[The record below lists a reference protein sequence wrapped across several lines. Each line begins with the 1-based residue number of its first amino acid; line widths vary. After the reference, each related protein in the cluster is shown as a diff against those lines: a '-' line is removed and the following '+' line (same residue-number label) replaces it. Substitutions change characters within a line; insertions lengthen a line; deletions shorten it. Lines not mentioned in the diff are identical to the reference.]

1 MSAVP
6 TPHPLPLLT
15 EPGPLAPGRFG
26 ELVGTALPVVQGPFG
41 GGLSSVALAAAVSEG
56 GGLGSYGAHIHT
68 PEEITALVA
77 RLRAATGRPFAVNLW
92 VPQEGEAEALAA
104 VTEPMTAEHAE
115 HVERLRPYYEELGAR
130 PPSAVDVRAWPDF
143 DEQLDALLAASP
155 PVISLVMGLPP
166 RRLVTEA
173 RRRGIVVVGTATTVE
188 EAVALERAGADA
200 VVASGSDAGGHRG
213 AFLRPVRES
222 LVGTFSLVPQVADAV
237 SVPVVAAGGIADG
250 RGIAAAL
257 ALGADAVQIGTGF
270 LAARESGA
278 SEAHRRTLG
287 TPEART
293 TVLTRLF
300 SGRTARGIPNRFVRD
315 MAAHEGR
322 VPPYPV
328 QNALMQ
334 PVRRAAAAQDRPEYL
349 NLWAGQAAALAQE
362 SPSAGSYLTA
372 LVAQATRALG
382 GAPAATGIRDTTATP
397 DSTGIPTT
405 TGITASG

>member
-1 MSAVP
+1 MSRSARPAP
-6 TPHPLPLLT
+6 TPDTTTLP
-15 EPGPLAPGRFG
+15 PGRFG
-26 ELVGTALPVVQGPFG
+26 ELVGTPLPVVQGPFG
-41 GGLSSVALAAAVSEG
+41 GGLSSVELAAAVSEG

-77 RLRAATGRPFAVNLW
+77 RLRAATDRPFAVNLW
-92 VPQEGEAEALAA
+92 VPQEGERDELPAAALAA
-104 VTEPMTAEHAE
+104 
-115 HVERLRPYYEELGAR
+115 HVERLRPSYEDLGVR
-130 PPSAVDVRAWPDF
+130 PPTADDVRAWPDF
-143 DEQLDALLAASP
+143 DAQLDALVAAAP
-155 PVISLVMGLPP
+155 PVISLVMGPP
-166 RRLVTEA
+166 PVRLVTEA
-173 RRRGIVVVGTATTVE
+173 RRRGIVLVGTATTVE
-188 EAVALERAGADA
+188 EAVTLEEAGVDA

-250 RGIAAAL
+250 RGVAAAL

-278 SEAHRRTLG
+278 SAVHRRVLG

-300 SGRTARGIPNRFVRD
+300 SGRTARGIPNDFVRD
-315 MAAHEGR
+315 MAAHEEH

-328 QNALMQ
+328 QNALMG
-334 PVRRAAAAQDRPEYL
+334 PLRRAAAEQGRPEYV

-362 SPSAGSYLTA
+362 APSAAAYLTD
-372 LVAQATRALG
+372 LVEGAVRAAG
-382 GAPAATGIRDTTATP
+382 
-397 DSTGIPTT
+397 
-405 TGITASG
+405 

>member
-1 MSAVP
+1 MSAHP
-6 TPHPLPLLT
+6 TLP
-15 EPGPLAPGRFG
+15 PGRFG
-26 ELVGTALPVVQGPFG
+26 DLVGIPLPVVQGPFG
-41 GGLSSVALAAAVSEG
+41 GGLSSVELAAAVSEG
-56 GGLGSYGAHIHT
+56 GGLGSYGAHVHT

-77 RLRAATGRPFAVNLW
+77 GLRAATGRPFAVNLW
-92 VPQEGEAEALAA
+92 VPQEGEAEARRAPESVLAG
-104 VTEPMTAEHAE
+104 
-115 HVERLRPYYEELGAR
+115 HVERLRPYYEELGVRA
-130 PPSAVDVRAWPDF
+130 PSAEDVRSWPDF
-143 DEQLDALLAASP
+143 DAQLDALIAAAP

-188 EAVALERAGADA
+188 EAVALEAAGVDA

-222 LVGTFSLVPQVADAV
+222 LVGTFSLIPQVADAV

-250 RGIAAAL
+250 RGVAAAL
-257 ALGADAVQIGTGF
+257 ALGADAVQVGTGF

-278 SEAHRRTLG
+278 SEAHRRILG

-300 SGRTARGIPNRFVRD
+300 SGRTARGIPNGFVRD
-315 MAAHEGR
+315 MAAHEEH

-334 PVRRAAAAQDRPEYL
+334 PVRRAAAEQGRPEYV

-362 SPSAGSYLTA
+362 PSAAAYLSA
-372 LVAQATRALG
+372 LVEQAA
-382 GAPAATGIRDTTATP
+382 GAAG
-397 DSTGIPTT
+397 
-405 TGITASG
+405 

>member
-1 MSAVP
+1 MPAPP
-6 TPHPLPLLT
+6 TLS
-15 EPGPLAPGRFG
+15 PGRFG
-26 ELVGTALPVVQGPFG
+26 ELVGVALPIVQGPFG
-41 GGLSSVALAAAVSEG
+41 GGLSSVELAATVSEG

-77 RLRAATGRPFAVNLW
+77 GLRAATDRPFAVNLW
-92 VPQEGEAEALAA
+92 VPLEGEEHGLPASAL
-104 VTEPMTAEHAE
+104 AE
-115 HVERLRPYYEELGAR
+115 HVERLRPYYEELGVRA
-130 PPSAVDVRAWPDF
+130 PGPEDVRAWPDF
-143 DEQLDALLAASP
+143 DEQLDALLAAAP
-155 PVISLVMGLPP
+155 PVISLVMGPPP
-166 RRLVTEA
+166 RRLVAEA
-173 RRRGIVVVGTATTVE
+173 RRRGIVVVGTATTVD
-188 EAVALERAGADA
+188 EAVALERAGVDA

-270 LAARESGA
+270 LAASESGA
-278 SEAHRRTLG
+278 SDAHRRILG

-300 SGRTARGIPNRFVRD
+300 SGRTARGIPNGFVRD
-315 MAAHEGR
+315 MAAHEEH

-334 PVRRAAAAQDRPEYL
+334 PIRRAAAEQGRPEYV
-349 NLWAGQAAALAQE
+349 NLWAGQAAALAPA
-362 SPSAGSYLTA
+362 SPPAAAYLTA
-372 LVAQATRALG
+372 LVEQTVE
-382 GAPAATGIRDTTATP
+382 ATG
-397 DSTGIPTT
+397 
-405 TGITASG
+405 

>member
-6 TPHPLPLLT
+6 TPHLPQHLPQPPA
-15 EPGPLAPGRFG
+15 ERRALAPGRFG

-92 VPQEGEAEALAA
+92 VPQEGEELPTPALA
-104 VTEPMTAEHAE
+104 EHI
-115 HVERLRPYYEELGAR
+115 ERLRPYYEELGVR
-130 PPSAVDVRAWPDF
+130 PPSAGDVRAWPDF
-143 DEQLDALLAASP
+143 DEQLDALLAAAP

-173 RRRGIVVVGTATTVE
+173 RRRGIVVVGTATTVD

-237 SVPVVAAGGIADG
+237 AVPVLAAGGIADG

-315 MAAHEGR
+315 MAAHEDH

-334 PVRRAAAAQDRPEYL
+334 PIRRAAAAQDRPEYV

-362 SPSAGSYLTA
+362 SPSAAAYLA
-372 LVAQATRALG
+372 DLVGETEAVRAAG
-382 GAPAATGIRDTTATP
+382 
-397 DSTGIPTT
+397 
-405 TGITASG
+405 